1 MAFFRFHHLVD
12 QYKFANKGGDGALE
26 VAIVRKESR
35 MRISL
40 DSYVVIGVISVI
52 IRLLQRINHPIKVS
66 GTFCPSE
73 SVRHSHSVVVHEVL
87 GIFGYLFS

>member
-1 MAFFRFHHLVD
+1 MWKRE
-12 QYKFANKGGDGALE
+12 QFANKGRDGALE

-52 IRLLQRINHPIKVS
+52 IRIVKAGRMSELLTALGALRNQQGS
-66 GTFCPSE
+66 GMQ
-73 SVRHSHSVVVHEVL
+73 
-87 GIFGYLFS
+87 GIAM